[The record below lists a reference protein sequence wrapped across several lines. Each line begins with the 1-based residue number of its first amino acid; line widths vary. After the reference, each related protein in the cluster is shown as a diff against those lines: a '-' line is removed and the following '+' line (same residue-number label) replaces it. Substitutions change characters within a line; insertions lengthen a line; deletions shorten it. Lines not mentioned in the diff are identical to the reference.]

1 MRRMQKK
8 GLVKRTR
15 TKTDAR
21 TYAVGLTAKG
31 KKTLARSAP
40 AAKKADAKILAALP
54 VKDRSQ
60 LLRALEKIVEKTGP
74 KLAA

>member
-31 KKTLARSAP
+31 KKTLSKSAP
-40 AAKKADAKILAALP
+40 AAKKADTKVLSALP
-54 VKDRSQ
+54 VKDRTQ
-60 LLRALEKIVEKTGP
+60 LIAALELIVEKAEV
-74 KLAA
+74 KAA